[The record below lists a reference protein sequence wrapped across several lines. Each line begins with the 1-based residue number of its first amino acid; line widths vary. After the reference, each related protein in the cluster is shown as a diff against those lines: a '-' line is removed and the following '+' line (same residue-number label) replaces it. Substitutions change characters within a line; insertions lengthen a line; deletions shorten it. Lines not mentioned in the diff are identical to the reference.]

1 MVSEF
6 VILIGRY
13 SYINSNSSNNCPF
26 EKLKNAKWSFLSIFG
41 FREVWPEN
49 DAFGAAD
56 ADAEDEFMALREI
69 LFADIPKP
77 SHLGDV
83 EEVKCLKLQESSLT
97 WIPVFLSA

>member
-1 MVSEF
+1 M
-6 VILIGRY
+6 L
-13 SYINSNSSNNCPF
+13 SN
-26 EKLKNAKWSFLSIFG
+26 LV

-69 LFADIPKP
+69 LFAEIPKP

-83 EEVKCLKLQESSLT
+83 DEVKRLFILKLYFSQY
-97 WIPVFLSA
+97 